1 MGSSLRRTLI
11 QHNMIDQTLIVTQM
25 LKELNYS
32 SIPTSTIEKEIG
44 IASGYLWKVKKGRKH
59 LGEDKMKLLE
69 EYHAKHCN
77 KVVHKSPVTI
87 ISTPKKENKPVSAKI
102 IEIKSKESKP
112 GSLADMMKELRSEP
126 NRSLGQ
132 SYKRSKI

>member
-1 MGSSLRRTLI
+1 
-11 QHNMIDQTLIVTQM
+11 M

-44 IASGYLWKVKKGRKH
+44 IAAGYLWKVKKGRKH

-69 EYHAKHCN
+69 EYHAKHCK

-87 ISTPKKENKPVSAKI
+87 ISMPKKESKSVPAKI
-102 IEIKSKESKP
+102 IEIKSKELKP
-112 GSLADMMKELRSEP
+112 GSLADMIKSLRSESGRAVATP
-126 NRSLGQ
+126 YSRKK
-132 SYKRSKI
+132 Y